1 MSETSYQRIYNI
13 QTIDNVV
20 HDNVAGG
27 DGKEVITIVGQL
39 SHCIED
45 DGSLPKDSPVY
56 TLSFEKCSGGKGITF
71 SLKVEGGE
79 VVYKKES
86 SSNYCRDGST
96 TGRRTSAAVVEYDYS
111 VNSTQ
116 LYFESTCSSS
126 YFGLGARFSQPNL
139 KGLEV
144 QVCHPTGITSNSSCA
159 SGSSSSGVNGG
170 SGSTQQYYSPKS
182 TYNSSTIPHFIHL
195 QSNVSTHL
203 RRFSRG

>member
-45 DGSLPKDSPVY
+45 DGSLPKDSPWY
-56 TLSFEKCSGGKGITF
+56 TLSFEKCSGGKEGITF

-86 SSNYCRDGST
+86 SSKCRDDGG
-96 TGRRTSAAVVEYDYS
+96 GRRTSAAVVEYDYS

-159 SGSSSSGVNGG
+159 SG
-170 SGSTQQYYSPKS
+170 KK
-182 TYNSSTIPHFIHL
+182 
-195 QSNVSTHL
+195 
-203 RRFSRG
+203 